1 LVDIG
6 RNTERDLS
14 VAGYIPWRSKERVPH
29 PGVDGRTVIRG
40 SIDGTRNFESPDHI
54 QLVAQEV
61 VSMVLETAKHIQG
74 PEDKIQLV
82 LSSGPNQEAIDIT
95 ASLLMEYAQ
104 RNLTAT
110 DLLRISVIR
119 FNMQTSEY
127 EEVPLI
133 RNPKHQELLL
143 EQVSK

>member
-1 LVDIG
+1 MVDIG

-54 QLVAQEV
+54 QLVAREV

-82 LSSGPNQEAIDIT
+82 LPEKFKDHVDIIALEVQAET
-95 ASLLMEYAQ
+95 VVYGDEMDV
-104 RNLTAT
+104 N
-110 DLLRISVIR
+110 VI
-119 FNMQTSEY
+119 
-127 EEVPLI
+127 
-133 RNPKHQELLL
+133 
-143 EQVSK
+143 